1 MLESRFFPAPPHPAE
16 GLGVSRHLF
25 DVGDEIFHKQGG
37 HASCEDRCESSRS
50 ESVVTGPVDQ
60 DVADSASTSGSI
72 EAPSHRRRQEDGR
85 RWLAAV
91 NDRISELIARIQPT
105 RQADVRRANIV
116 EYVRH
121 LTQRCFDCQV
131 FTFGSVPL
139 KTYLPLGDIDL
150 TIFCQIQAV
159 KDIWA
164 YELKRVLDSEMRNP
178 GALYKVTG
186 VVLIEAKV
194 RLIKCCI
201 EGIMVDISFDQLGG
215 LGTLCFLEQVDRLI
229 RRDHLF
235 KQSVILVKAWACY
248 ESHIIGANQ
257 GLLSTYALEILLLYI
272 FQIYHANLCSPLQVL
287 LHFLNFFGTFDWD
300 TYCLALRGPIP
311 LDALRSSRTE
321 YIVPSANG
329 LLLNEEFLT
338 QCRLLYSTTSSGW
351 YAGGGRDF
359 VVKHMNIMDPL
370 LETNNLGRS
379 VTKGKI
385 IYNFLYIRGAIAAAS
400 QKLNSIIQGQDGYVL
415 SSLDSFF
422 SNTWDQNKSARR
434 VDVGPRGEADQGQ
447 EELHL
452 FCGQPSVSLPMA
464 LRSSTVMPLVQ
475 FPAVAMAQFV
485 HPYPV
490 YINRQLEAAC
500 RGRGAEVEIGA
511 KSSHVQENGHVVPRP
526 LIAHS
531 VMPCNTKRMS
541 VTGNAFTAVPSVEP
555 SSVDQ
560 LGSPL
565 CTAGSQPLA
574 PLHTMADPVVANRS
588 MPLHTQADAGA
599 RTLGSSFPPKAL
611 SQAVPPNNLLPSL
624 PNQVLHGG
632 FHGPYVTS
640 SVPLLACNGTHN
652 MALMLNSE
660 RSGGGH
666 SLLHRVQTNPCST
679 QKDGRSLGHE
689 EPPVQPES
697 WLQRE
702 KVEDNQAWYL
712 VQSTSDILV
721 SNLQELHVN
730 LCMARGYQDM
740 RTIFPRQQMYIQRR
754 RNSSVFFPTRSRAS
768 DERGPQWRFDIPR
781 LAHQYGPRSGIIRP
795 KPTPRRPAILETEP
809 PPTSSQADGEL
820 DDSLLLCG
828 TSKVLQNGSC
838 VGDFAEQR
846 ISQEGDGTPP
856 VFSSENPANEK
867 PPRDM
872 NIGQNMQEGSSSLR
886 EVKGTACLQAAVCSR
901 DEQQGGGVNE
911 QVLDVPDGG
920 DMVHLA
926 NPQPLSST
934 RVHTRVEQ
942 SGWPANS
949 SRQSLPPTSAAET
962 YQEPNSAAAK
972 PIVLARLNEY
982 QLKEEDFPPLGAQS
996 RSTSHQSSHVRH

>member
-37 HASCEDRCESSRS
+37 HASCEDRCESNRS
-50 ESVVTGPVDQ
+50 ESVVTSSGDQ
-60 DVADSASTSGSI
+60 DVADSASSSGSI
-72 EAPSHRRRQEDGR
+72 EASSHSLPHRRRQEDGR

-91 NDRISELIARIQPT
+91 NDRTSELIARIQPT
-105 RQADVRRANIV
+105 RQADVRRYNIV

-194 RLIKCCI
+194 
-201 EGIMVDISFDQLGG
+201 
-215 LGTLCFLEQVDRLI
+215 DRLI

-257 GLLSTYALEILLLYI
+257 GLLSTYALEVLLLYI

-300 TYCLALRGPIP
+300 TYCLTLRGPIP
-311 LDALRSSRTE
+311 LDALRSSR
-321 YIVPSANG
+321 N
-329 LLLNEEFLT
+329 
-338 QCRLLYSTTSSGW
+338 
-351 YAGGGRDF
+351 
-359 VVKHMNIMDPL
+359 
-370 LETNNLGRS
+370 
-379 VTKGKI
+379 
-385 IYNFLYIRGAIAAAS
+385 NFLYIRGAIAAAS
-400 QKLNSIIQGQDGYVL
+400 QKLNSIIKGQDGYVL

-422 SNTWDQNKSARR
+422 GNTWDQNKSARR
-434 VDVGPRGEADQGQ
+434 ADVGPRGEADQGQ
-447 EELHL
+447 EELQL
-452 FCGQPSVSLPMA
+452 FCGQPN
-464 LRSSTVMPLVQ
+464 
-475 FPAVAMAQFV
+475 FPAVALAPFV
-485 HPYPV
+485 HTYPL
-490 YINRQLEAAC
+490 YIYRQLEAAC
-500 RGRGAEVEIGA
+500 RGRGEEVEIGA
-511 KSSHVQENGHVVPRP
+511 KSSHLQENGHVVPRP

-541 VTGNAFTAVPSVEP
+541 MTGNAFSAVPSVEP

-560 LGSPL
+560 LGSPF
-565 CTAGSQPLA
+565 CTTGSQPVA
-574 PLHTMADPVVANRS
+574 TLHTMADPMVANLS
-588 MPLHTQADAGA
+588 MPLHSQADAGA
-599 RTLGSSFPPKAL
+599 RTLGSSFPAKVL
-611 SQAVPPNNLLPSL
+611 SQAGAVPPNNALPSL

-632 FHGPYVTS
+632 LRGPYVTS

-652 MALMLNSE
+652 MALMLNGE

-679 QKDGRSLGHE
+679 QKDGRFVGRE
-689 EPPVQPES
+689 EPPVQTDS
-697 WLQRE
+697 GLQRE
-702 KVEDNQAWYL
+702 NVEDNQAWYL

-721 SNLQELHVN
+721 SNFQELHVN

-740 RTIFPRQQMYIQRR
+740 RSTSSRQQMYVQQRSNR
-754 RNSSVFFPTRSRAS
+754 SVFFATRSKAS
-768 DERGPQWRFDIPR
+768 DERGPQRRFDIPR
-781 LAHQYGPRSGIIRP
+781 LAHQYGPRSGIVRP

-809 PPTSSQADGEL
+809 PPISSQADGEL
-820 DDSLLLCG
+820 DDSLSRCG
-828 TSKVLQNGSC
+828 TSKVLQNDSC

-856 VFSSENPANEK
+856 ILSSENPANEK
-867 PPRDM
+867 TPRDM
-872 NIGQNMQEGSSSLR
+872 NFGQNMQEGSSSLR
-886 EVKGTACLQAAVCSR
+886 EVKGTTCLQAAVCSQG
-901 DEQQGGGVNE
+901 EQQGGGVNE

-926 NPQPLSST
+926 KPQPLSST

-942 SGWPANS
+942 SGCLANS

-962 YQEPNSAAAK
+962 YQEQNSAAAK
-972 PIVLARLNEY
+972 PIALARLNEY
-982 QLKEEDFPPLGAQS
+982 QLKEEDFPPLRAQS
-996 RSTSHQSSHVRH
+996 RSTSHQSWHVRL

>member
-25 DVGDEIFHKQGG
+25 DVGDDIFHNQGG
-37 HASCEDRCESSRS
+37 HASSEDRCESSRS
-50 ESVVTGPVDQ
+50 ESAVTCPIDQ
-60 DVADSASTSGSI
+60 DVADSTSTSGST
-72 EAPSHRRRQEDGR
+72 EASSHSLPHRRRQEDGL
-85 RWLAAV
+85 RWLATV
-91 NDRISELIARIQPT
+91 NNRTSELIARIQPT
-105 RQADVRRANIV
+105 RQADVRRHNIV

-164 YELKRVLDSEMRNP
+164 YELKRVLDNEMRNP

-186 VVLIEAKV
+186 VVLVEAKV

-257 GLLSTYALEILLLYI
+257 GLLSTYALEVLLLYI

-287 LHFLNFFGTFDWD
+287 LQFLDFFGTFDWD
-300 TYCLALRGPIP
+300 TYCLTLRGPIP
-311 LDALRSSRTE
+311 LDALRSSRTKFS
-321 YIVPSANG
+321 VPSANG

-359 VVKHMNIMDPL
+359 ILKHMNIMDPL

-385 IYNFLYIRGAIAAAS
+385 IYNFLYIRGAVAAAS
-400 QKLNSIIQGQDGYVL
+400 QKLHSIVQGQDGYVL

-422 SNTWDQNKSARR
+422 SNTWDQNGVARR
-434 VDVGPRGEADQGQ
+434 ADVGPRG
-447 EELHL
+447 
-452 FCGQPSVSLPMA
+452 
-464 LRSSTVMPLVQ
+464 
-475 FPAVAMAQFV
+475 
-485 HPYPV
+485 
-490 YINRQLEAAC
+490 
-500 RGRGAEVEIGA
+500 
-511 KSSHVQENGHVVPRP
+511 
-526 LIAHS
+526 
-531 VMPCNTKRMS
+531 
-541 VTGNAFTAVPSVEP
+541 NAFSAVPSVET
-555 SSVDQ
+555 SSVDH
-560 LGSPL
+560 LGSPF
-565 CTAGSQPLA
+565 CTAGLQPLA
-574 PLHTMADPVVANRS
+574 TLHTMADPMVANRS
-588 MPLHTQADAGA
+588 MALHTQADAGA
-599 RTLGSSFPPKAL
+599 RSLGSSFLAKPL
-611 SQAVPPNNLLPSL
+611 SQGGAVPPDNVLPSL

-640 SVPLLACNGTHN
+640 CVPLLACNGTHN
-652 MALMLNSE
+652 MVLMLNNE
-660 RSGGGH
+660 RIGGGH

-679 QKDGRSLGHE
+679 QKNGRFLGRE
-689 EPPVQPES
+689 EPPVQTEPGS
-697 WLQRE
+697 QRE
-702 KVEDNQAWYL
+702 KVEDIQAWYL
-712 VQSTSDILV
+712 SQSTLDILV
-721 SNLQELHVN
+721 SNLQELHIN

-740 RTIFPRQQMYIQRR
+740 CSMSPRQQMYVQRR
-754 RNSSVFFPTRSRAS
+754 RNSSFFLPTRSRAS
-768 DERGPQWRFDIPR
+768 DERDLHRRSDTPR
-781 LAHQYGPRSGIIRP
+781 LAHQYGPRSGIVRP
-795 KPTPRRPAILETEP
+795 KPTSRRPAVLETEP
-809 PPTSSQADGEL
+809 PPTSYQADGEL
-820 DDSLLLCG
+820 DESLARCG
-828 TSKVLQNGSC
+828 TPKVLQSGSC
-838 VGDFAEQR
+838 AGDVAEQW

-856 VFSSENPANEK
+856 VSPSENPANKK
-867 PPRDM
+867 PTRDM
-872 NIGQNMQEGSSSLR
+872 NLGQNMQDGLSSLR

-911 QVLDVPDGG
+911 QGLDVPDCGN
-920 DMVHLA
+920 MVHLA
-926 NPQPLSST
+926 NLQPLSSVK
-934 RVHTRVEQ
+934 VHTRADQ
-942 SGWPANS
+942 SGCPTNS

-962 YQEPNSAAAK
+962 YQEPSSAAPK
-972 PIVLARLNEY
+972 PIALARLNEY
-982 QLKEEDFPPLGAQS
+982 QLKEEDFPPLRAQS
-996 RSTSHQSSHVRH
+996 RSTNYQSSHVRH